1 MRRALR
7 LHSWDVFAYEPFA
20 NQPRPLDLLLG
31 RLSRA
36 LLMAINDLIAL
47 LLVTLFILIVLK
59 A

>member
-36 LLMAINDLIAL
+36 LLMTLYDFLSL
-47 LLVTLFILIVLK
+47 VFLVTICIVALK